1 MVFLPLLLVLGL
13 CSGLCLGSP
22 FYGPP
27 DALTS
32 CLAAASVPYAAKNS
46 SQWIQDTKP
55 YNLRLAYVPEAVAIP
70 TTIKHIQD
78 AVKCAR
84 QHGVRVSAKSG
95 GHSYGSF
102 GFGGEDGHLVV
113 VMDAMDKVTLNKDMS
128 CTIEAGARLGHVA
141 NELFNNAYRRALPH
155 GTCPGVGITGHAL
168 HGGYGM
174 SSRTYGLT
182 LDRLVAATVV
192 MADGSIKHSSVWD
205 TPNFHWALRG
215 AGSSFGIVAEL
226 DFMTFAAPEVLTSF
240 SIDLDWSEEEAVEG
254 ILAFQEFGVNAP
266 RELNMQ
272 IFMGPRGQ
280 TIQGL
285 YHGSL
290 EGLNAALRP
299 LLGEINAQVSKTR
312 TMNWIESVGHF
323 SDGQSIVQRRP
334 YDRHSTFYTTS
345 LMTHAL
351 TRHQVESLANALF
364 TNARDPS
371 ARKSWY
377 LLLDLFGGPN
387 SAISEKAPSDTAF
400 PHRDKLLLYQF
411 SDGGTN
417 GVYPPEGFELIRR
430 FRESVT
436 SSMADGEWG
445 MYANY
450 LDTQL
455 DGDTAAR
462 LYYGGNLE
470 RLRVLKGEFDPDD
483 VFWNPQG
490 IRPA

>member
-1 MVFLPLLLVLGL
+1 MAFLPLLLVLGFY
-13 CSGLCLGSP
+13 SSLCLGTP

-55 YNLRLAYVPEAVAIP
+55 YNLRLAYIPEAVAIP
-70 TTIKHIQD
+70 ITIKHIQD
-78 AVKCAR
+78 AVKCGR

-128 CTIEAGARLGHVA
+128 CTIQAGARLGHVA
-141 NELFNNAYRRALPH
+141 TELFNTLRRALSH

-182 LDRLVAATVV
+182 LDRLVGATVV
-192 MADGSIKHSSVWD
+192 MADGSIKYSSEWD
-205 TPNFHWALRG
+205 TPNFHWALKG

-226 DFMTFAAPEVLTSF
+226 DFMTFAASEVLTSF

-285 YHGSL
+285 YHGGM
-290 EGLNAALRP
+290 EGLNTALRP
-299 LLGEINAQVSKTR
+299 LLGEINAQVSKTK
-312 TMNWIESVGHF
+312 TMNWIESVEHF
-323 SDGQSIVQRRP
+323 ADGQPLVQRRP

-345 LMTHAL
+345 LLTHAL
-351 TRHQVESLANALF
+351 TRHQVESLVNALF
-364 TNARDPS
+364 TNAKDPS

-377 LLLDLFGGPN
+377 LLLDLFGGTN
-387 SAISEKAPSDTAF
+387 SAISENSPSSTAF

-411 SDGGTN
+411 SDSGPN
-417 GVYPPEGFELIRR
+417 GSYPPEGFDLLRR

-470 RLRVLKGEFDPDD
+470 RLRELKREFDPDD

>member
-1 MVFLPLLLVLGL
+1 MALLTILLLVIGL
-13 CSGLCLGSP
+13 YSRLCLGSP

-55 YNLRLAYVPEAVAIP
+55 YNLRLAYIPEAVAIP

-78 AVKCAR
+78 AVKCGR

-128 CTIEAGARLGHVA
+128 CTIQAGARLGHVA
-141 NELFNNAYRRALPH
+141 TELFNTLRRALSH

-182 LDRLVAATVV
+182 LDRLVGATVV
-192 MADGSIKHSSVWD
+192 MADGSIKYSTEWD
-205 TPNFHWALRG
+205 TPNFHWALKG

-240 SIDLDWSEEEAVEG
+240 SIDLEWSEEEAVEG

-280 TIQGL
+280 AIQGL
-285 YHGSL
+285 YHGSM

-299 LLGEINAQVSKTR
+299 LLGEINAQVSKAK
-312 TMNWIESVGHF
+312 TMNWIESLEHF
-323 SDGQSIVQRRP
+323 ADGQPLVQRRP

-345 LMTHAL
+345 LLTQAL
-351 TRHQVESLANALF
+351 TRHQVESLVKALF
-364 TNARDPS
+364 TNAKDPS

-387 SAISEKAPSDTAF
+387 SAISEKSPSSTAF
-400 PHRDKLLLYQF
+400 PHRDKLLLHQF
-411 SDGGTN
+411 SDGGSN
-417 GVYPPEGFELIRR
+417 GSYPPEGFDLLRR

-470 RLRVLKGEFDPDD
+470 RLRGLKREFDPDD

>member
-1 MVFLPLLLVLGL
+1 MTFQLLLLLILGL
-13 CSGLCLGSP
+13 CSCLSSGIP

-32 CLAAASVPYAAKNS
+32 CLATASVPYAAKNS

-70 TTIKHIQD
+70 TTVKHIQD
-78 AVKCAR
+78 AVKCGR

-128 CTIEAGARLGHVA
+128 CTIQAGARLGHVA
-141 NELFNNAYRRALPH
+141 TELFNLNRRALSH
-155 GTCPGVGITGHAL
+155 GTCPGVGIAGHAL

-182 LDRLVAATVV
+182 LDRFVAATVV
-192 MADGSIKHSSVWD
+192 MADGSLKFSSEWD

-226 DFMTFAAPEVLTSF
+226 DFRTFEAPAVLTSF
-240 SIDLDWSEEEAVEG
+240 SIDLDWSEGEAVEG
-254 ILAFQEFGVNAP
+254 LLAFQDFGVEAP

-272 IFMGPRGQ
+272 IYMGPRGQ

-285 YHGSL
+285 YHGSS

-299 LLGEINAQVSKTR
+299 LLGEINAQVSKTN
-312 TMNWIESVGHF
+312 TVGWIESAQHF
-323 SDGQSIVQRRP
+323 ADGQLLDQRRP

-345 LMTHAL
+345 LLTHAL
-351 TRHQVESLANALF
+351 TRNQVESLVNALF
-364 TNARDPS
+364 TNAKDPS

-387 SAISEKAPSDTAF
+387 STIADKTPSDTAF
-400 PHRDKLLLYQF
+400 VHRDKLLLYQF
-411 SDGGTN
+411 SDGGSN
-417 GVYPPEGFELIRR
+417 GEYPSEGFDLLRR

-455 DGDTAAR
+455 DGETAAR

-470 RLRVLKGEFDPDD
+470 RLRRLKAEYDPDD

-490 IRPA
+490 VRPA